1 MTPPFNV
8 NQLMFIGLNLTQLPQ
23 SQTRNLF
30 FIECDCLIQIDAY
43 HTLNIRNLIV
53 KSDAITMADEKVE
66 SLLKGNTLRVY
77 WHLLKTQNGSVGAR
91 ETQRAL
97 KFSSPAL
104 AVYHLDKLEELGLAE
119 KTMNGEYRLV
129 KAVNVGV
136 LKQFVRFGA
145 LMLPRHFFYA
155 TMFTTLLVFFVFQV
169 KRIDFNSS
177 FALVITIL
185 ATTVAWYETLRVWRQ
200 KP

>member
-1 MTPPFNV
+1 
-8 NQLMFIGLNLTQLPQ
+8 
-23 SQTRNLF
+23 
-30 FIECDCLIQIDAY
+30 
-43 HTLNIRNLIV
+43 
-53 KSDAITMADEKVE
+53 MADEKVE

-77 WHLLKTQNGSVGAR
+77 WHLLKTPGGSVGAR

-104 AVYHLDKLEELGLAE
+104 AVYHLDKLEELGLVE
-119 KTMNGEYRLV
+119 KNTSGEYRLV

-145 LMLPRHFFYA
+145 LMMPRHFFYA
-155 TMFTTLLVFFVFQV
+155 TMFTTLLVFFVVQFR
-169 KRIDFNSS
+169 RIDFNGT

-185 ATTVAWYETLRVWRQ
+185 ATGITWYETLRIWRQ

>member
-1 MTPPFNV
+1 M
-8 NQLMFIGLNLTQLPQ
+8 
-23 SQTRNLF
+23 S
-30 FIECDCLIQIDAY
+30 EEQI
-43 HTLNIRNLIV
+43 
-53 KSDAITMADEKVE
+53 E

-77 WHLLKTQNGSVGAR
+77 LHLLKTRNGSVGAR

-104 AVYHLDKLEELGLAE
+104 AVYHLDKLVELGLAE
-119 KTMNGEYRLV
+119 KTDGEYRLE

-155 TMFTTLLVFFVFQV
+155 TMFTTLLVFYLFQFRHV
-169 KRIDFNSS
+169 NFYST
-177 FALVITIL
+177 FALVIVIL
-185 ATTVAWYETLRVWRQ
+185 ATSVTWHETLRVWRQ

>member
-1 MTPPFNV
+1 M
-8 NQLMFIGLNLTQLPQ
+8 
-23 SQTRNLF
+23 S
-30 FIECDCLIQIDAY
+30 E
-43 HTLNIRNLIV
+43 
-53 KSDAITMADEKVE
+53 EKIE

-77 WHLLKTQNGSVGAR
+77 WHLLKTRNGSVGAR

-104 AVYHLDKLEELGLAE
+104 AVYHLDKLVELGLAE
-119 KTMNGEYRLV
+119 KTGGEYRLV

-155 TMFTTLLVFFVFQV
+155 TMFTTLLVFYLVQFRRV
-169 KRIDFNSS
+169 DFYST
-177 FALVITIL
+177 FALVVVIL
-185 ATTVAWYETLRVWRQ
+185 ATAVTWYETLRVWRQ

>member
-1 MTPPFNV
+1 M
-8 NQLMFIGLNLTQLPQ
+8 
-23 SQTRNLF
+23 SEEK
-30 FIECDCLIQIDAY
+30 IESI
-43 HTLNIRNLIV
+43 
-53 KSDAITMADEKVE
+53 
-66 SLLKGNTLRVY
+66 LKGNTLRVY
-77 WHLLKTQNGSVGAR
+77 WFLLRTPNSSVGAR

-104 AVYHLDKLEELGLAE
+104 AVYHLDKLSELGLAE
-119 KTMNGEYRLV
+119 KLNGEYHLV

-155 TMFTTLLVFFVFQV
+155 TMFTTLLVFYLVQFRRV
-169 KRIDFNSS
+169 DFYST
-177 FALVITIL
+177 FALVTIIL
-185 ATTVAWYETLRVWRQ
+185 ATAITWYETLRVWRQ

>member
-1 MTPPFNV
+1 MQTKIVNV
-8 NQLMFIGLNLTQLPQ
+8 
-23 SQTRNLF
+23 
-30 FIECDCLIQIDAY
+30 DA
-43 HTLNIRNLIV
+43 L
-53 KSDAITMADEKVE
+53 AMADEKVE

-77 WHLLKTQNGSVGAR
+77 WYLLKTPTGSVGAR

-119 KTMNGEYRLV
+119 KTTNGEYRLV

-145 LMLPRHFFYA
+145 LMLPRYFFYA
-155 TMFTTLLVFFVFQV
+155 TMFTTLLAFYVIQFRRV
-169 KRIDFNSS
+169 DFNSS

-185 ATTVAWYETLRVWRQ
+185 ATTVTWYETFRVWRQ